1 MIRIPRIHG
10 RLLHIIGALL
20 PLLLMGCSAVKT
32 GYNHAPALVQW
43 WLDDYISFTPAQ
55 SPQVQDSLA
64 ALHRWHR
71 QHELPLYA
79 AQLQALRQLAPQA
92 VSPQQVC
99 AQQDLLRGH
108 LNRLGEQAAEGISR
122 LAPTLQARQ
131 LTQLQRQLER
141 QNAKWRKEW
150 LDLQPADLAAHRLE
164 KSTER
169 AEDFYGRL
177 NEAQLALLR
186 DRIAASSFD
195 ASLLW
200 RERLRRQQDM
210 LAVLSEHSNGE
221 RPAHVKAEVLAL
233 VRRNL
238 ESPDPVFRQRFEQLL
253 QENCQTLAMLHNSS
267 TDKQR
272 RHLADKLQDYEND
285 VRELMTQPQ

>member
-1 MIRIPRIHG
+1 MLFNTTRIHG
-10 RLLHIIGALL
+10 PLLRIIGALL
-20 PLLLMGCSAVKT
+20 PLVLMGCSAVKT
-32 GYNHAPALVQW
+32 GYNNAPTLVQW

-55 SPQVQDSLA
+55 TPQLKDSLST
-64 ALHRWHR
+64 LHNWHR
-71 QHELPLYA
+71 QQELPRYA
-79 AQLQALRQLAPQA
+79 AQLQTLRQLAPQA

-108 LNRLGEQAAEGISR
+108 LQRLGEQAADGISR
-122 LAPTLQARQ
+122 LAPSLEAAQ
-131 LTQLQRQLER
+131 LAQLQRQFER

-150 LDLQPADLAAHRLE
+150 LDLSPAELAAHRLE

-186 DRIAASSFD
+186 DRIAISSFD
-195 ASLLW
+195 AALLW

-210 LAVLSEHSNGE
+210 LAVLREHRNGE
-221 RPAHVKAEVLAL
+221 RPAHVRAEVLAL

-253 QENCQTLAMLHNSS
+253 QENCQTLAALHNSS

-272 RHLADKLQDYEND
+272 RHLVDKLQSYEND
-285 VRELMTQPQ
+285 VRELMASP